1 MSLKIEEIFHRY
13 PSRDNWVLQD
23 VSLELEAGQITG
35 LLGESGSG
43 KSTLGQI
50 AAGLLKPIKGNVLL
64 DGKAF
69 PVIPRKTP
77 SRRRIQMLFQHPET
91 SFNPRRT
98 LEKSLTEV
106 CKLCQKPSDFKSLCD
121 RVLEFGIYPEQL
133 KRHPA
138 QLSGGELQRLAIVRA
153 LLADPEV
160 LILDEPTSM
169 LDVISQAQVMTMLMK
184 LKEKQKIAY
193 LFITH
198 DIALCQYVSDR
209 IYSIDQGKIQRTPGQ
224 EALST
229 AV

>member
-1 MSLKIEEIFHRY
+1 MSHRY
-13 PSRDNWVLQD
+13 PNRDRWVLQN

-50 AAGLLKPIKGNVLL
+50 AAGLIKPVKGKINL
-64 DGKAF
+64 DGRAF
-69 PVIPRKTP
+69 PAIPRKNP
-77 SRRRIQMLFQHPET
+77 DRRRIQMLFQHPET

-98 LEKSLTEV
+98 LEKSLTAI
-106 CKLCQKPSDFKSLCD
+106 CKLCGKPSDFESLCQ

-133 KRHPA
+133 KRYPA

-153 LLADPEV
+153 LLSDPDV

-169 LDVISQAQVMTMLMK
+169 LDVISQAQVMRMLMQ
-184 LKEKQKIAY
+184 LKEKRDIAY

-198 DIALCQYVSDR
+198 DIALCRYVSDR
-209 IYSIDQGKIQRTPGQ
+209 IYTIENGEIQT
-224 EALST
+224 LSDRDDLSL